1 MEMDLLNA
9 DPIAEDNMHK
19 LKKLVQSP
27 NSFFLDVR
35 CSNCHNISTLFSHS
49 QTSVTCPTCGH
60 ILCTTSGGKAK
71 LSVGASWRRK
81 GD

>member
-9 DPIAEDNMHK
+9 DPIAEEHKNK
-19 LKKLVQSP
+19 LKKLVQAP

-35 CSNCHNISTLFSHS
+35 CAQCNNISTIFSHS
-49 QTSVTCPTCGH
+49 QTSDACQHCTH

-71 LSVGASWRRK
+71 LTVGSSWRRK

>member
-9 DPIAEDNMHK
+9 DPTQEEHLHK

-27 NSFFLDVR
+27 DSFFMDVK
-35 CSNCHNISTLFSHS
+35 CKQCNEIKTIFSHA
-49 QTSVTCPTCGH
+49 QTPYQCEQCVTP
-60 ILCTTSGGKAK
+60 LCTTTGGKAK
-71 LSVGASWRRK
+71 LQIGSAWRRK

>member
-1 MEMDLLNA
+1 MNA
-9 DPIAEDNMHK
+9 DPIAEEHMHK

-35 CSNCHNISTLFSHS
+35 CNQCGNISTIFSHS
-49 QTSVTCPTCGH
+49 QTSVQCSCCGN

-71 LSVGASWRRK
+71 LSVGSSWRRK